1 MNAETHSAK
10 RRSAAVVVVVG
21 PVAIYFVTSIPAA
34 GSTLV
39 EDNGPSVIH
48 CRDAE
53 VDPPCCLET
62 VVLGAVRLHQAQ
74 RFVTTNLL
82 LRHRRRRTLRDTSRR
97 GERSFG
103 WCLRLGRI
111 RWRCRGGSG
120 CRRITGDLTEPRDTR
135 SELVG
140 LESAEV
146 ILHEPHS
153 GVRGDGLQ
161 DRHPPLCVCPSLTLG
176 AESLPARFVLFPSEQ
191 IGGVLRCVGHH
202 VLPSRVDHPLN
213 GTKCITWNI
222 LEGLRPSFRGR
233 SEHRLPAL
241 REVDLLARE
250 RVLLR
255 RLLVLERLL
264 RLGREGSL
272 VRAAELDGLQIGL
285 RQTHRR
291 QLHAGRSEERRV

>member
-103 WCLRLGRI
+103 WCLRLGRLGG
-111 RWRCRGGSG
+111 RWCRGGSG
-120 CRRITGDLTEPRDTR
+120 CRHITRDPAEPRPTR

-140 LESAEV
+140 LESAEG
-146 ILHEPHS
+146 ILHEPNS
-153 GVRGDGLQ
+153 GVCGRGL
-161 DRHPPLCVCPSLTLG
+161 
-176 AESLPARFVLFPSEQ
+176 
-191 IGGVLRCVGHH
+191 
-202 VLPSRVDHPLN
+202 
-213 GTKCITWNI
+213 
-222 LEGLRPSFRGR
+222 
-233 SEHRLPAL
+233 
-241 REVDLLARE
+241 
-250 RVLLR
+250 
-255 RLLVLERLL
+255 
-264 RLGREGSL
+264 
-272 VRAAELDGLQIGL
+272 
-285 RQTHRR
+285 
-291 QLHAGRSEERRV
+291 